1 MKKMRNKKK
10 LFLEIYRNKHI
21 YLFILVPMALFLT
34 FVLYPICRSFFM
46 SFYDW
51 KIIGSSTFVGF
62 KNYINAFNDAILNI
76 SWRNTIIYSLATVPG
91 QMIFAMTA
99 AILLNQKIKGRTFF
113 RTLYFL
119 PVVTSWVVV
128 SFIFMYLF
136 NSQAGLINYILK
148 DILHITKQYYAW
160 LSNGKS
166 ALFVIALLGIW
177 KGIGWSMVIFLAGLQ
192 GIPEEL
198 YEAARIDGA
207 SQAKMFWKLTIPLMR
222 STLVYVLVML
232 VIGSFQVFI
241 SVYIMT
247 DGGPMHQTEVV
258 LTWLYTNAFGYL
270 RLGYGSA
277 IAVIMTVFIFIISI
291 TQIKLLSKSVEY

>member
-34 FVLYPICRSFFM
+34 FILYPICRSFFM

-62 KNYINAFNDAILNI
+62 KNYINAFNDPILNI

-207 SQAKMFWKLTIPLMR
+207 SQSRLFWKLTIPLMR
-222 STLVYVLVML
+222 STLVYVLVMS

-270 RLGYGSA
+270 RLGYGAA
-277 IAVIMTVFIFIISI
+277 IAAIMTVFIFIISI

>member
-1 MKKMRNKKK
+1 
-10 LFLEIYRNKHI
+10 
-21 YLFILVPMALFLT
+21 
-34 FVLYPICRSFFM
+34 M

-62 KNYINAFNDAILNI
+62 RNYINAFNDPILNI
-76 SWRNTIIYSLATVPG
+76 SWRNTIIYSIVTVPG

-99 AILLNQKIKGRTFF
+99 AILLNQKIKGRIFF

-119 PVVTSWVVV
+119 PVVTSWIVV
-128 SFIFMYLF
+128 SFIFMFLF

-166 ALFVIALLGIW
+166 ALFIIAILGIW

-192 GIPEEL
+192 SIPEEF

-207 SQAKMFWKLTIPLMR
+207 SQARLFWKITIPLMR

-232 VIGSFQVFI
+232 IIGSFQVFTSI
-241 SVYIMT
+241 YIMT
-247 DGGPMHQTEVV
+247 SGGPMHKTEVV
-258 LTWLYTNAFGYL
+258 LTWLYTNAFSYL
-270 RLGYGSA
+270 RFGYGSA
-277 IAVIMTVFIFIISI
+277 IAVIMTTFIFIITVI
-291 TQIKLLSKSVEY
+291 QIKLLSKPIEY

>member
-1 MKKMRNKKK
+1 MYKIKKI
-10 LFLEIYRNKHI
+10 FIDIYKNRKI
-21 YLFILVPMALFLT
+21 YIFILVPLALFLT
-34 FVLYPICRSFFM
+34 FILYPIGRSFFI

-51 KIIGSSTFVGF
+51 KIIGSSTFVRF
-62 KNYINAFNDAILNI
+62 RNYIDAFKDPILNM
-76 SWRNTIIYSLATVPG
+76 SWRNTLIYSVVTVPG
-91 QMIFAMTA
+91 QMIFAMIA
-99 AILLNQKIKGRTFF
+99 AILLNQKMRGRAFF

-136 NSQAGLINYILK
+136 NSQAGLVNYILK

-160 LSNGKS
+160 LSQGNT
-166 ALFVIALLGIW
+166 AIFVIALLGIW

-207 SQAKMFWKLTIPLMR
+207 SQARLFWRITIPLMR
-222 STLVYVLVML
+222 SNLVYVLVML

-241 SVYIMT
+241 SVNIMT
-247 DGGPMHQTEVV
+247 GGGPMHQTEVV
-258 LTWLYTNAFGYL
+258 LTWLYTNAFNYL
-270 RLGYGSA
+270 KFGYGSA
-277 IAVIMTVFIFIISI
+277 IAVIMTIFIFIITI
-291 TQIKLLSKSVEY
+291 IQIKLLSKPVEY

>member
-1 MKKMRNKKK
+1 MSKIKKIFIDIYKNRN
-10 LFLEIYRNKHI
+10 I
-21 YLFILVPMALFLT
+21 YLFILVPVALFLT
-34 FVLYPICRSFFM
+34 FILYPIFKSFFM

-51 KIIGSSTFVGF
+51 KIIGQSTFVGF
-62 KNYINAFNDAILNI
+62 RNYIDALNDPILNI
-76 SWRNTIIYSLATVPG
+76 SWRNTLIYSITTVPG
-91 QMIFAMTA
+91 QMIFAMAA
-99 AILLNQKIKGRTFF
+99 AILLNQKVKGRTFF

-160 LSNGKS
+160 LSKGGS
-166 ALFVIALLGIW
+166 ALSVIILLGIW

-192 GIPEEL
+192 SIPEEL
-198 YEAARIDGA
+198 YEAAKIDGA
-207 SQAKMFWKLTIPLMR
+207 SPVELFWRITIPLMR

-247 DGGPMHQTEVV
+247 EGGPMHQTEVV
-258 LTWLYTNAFGYL
+258 LTWLYTNAFGYF
-270 RLGYGSA
+270 RFGYGSA
-277 IAVIMTVFIFIISI
+277 IAVIMTTFIFII
-291 TQIKLLSKSVEY
+291 TFMQIKLLSKPVEY

>member
-1 MKKMRNKKK
+1 MSMKKIKKIFIDIYKNKN
-10 LFLEIYRNKHI
+10 IYI
-21 YLFILVPMALFLT
+21 FILVPLALFLT
-34 FVLYPICRSFFM
+34 FILYPIVRSFFM

-62 KNYINAFNDAILNI
+62 RNYIDAFNDPILNM
-76 SWRNTIIYSLATVPG
+76 SWRNTIIYSMATVPG

-99 AILLNQKIKGRTFF
+99 AILLNQKIKGRIFF

-119 PVVTSWVVV
+119 PVVTSWIVV
-128 SFIFMYLF
+128 SFIFMFLF

-160 LSNGKS
+160 LSEGKS
-166 ALFVIALLGIW
+166 ALFIIALLGIW

-192 GIPEEL
+192 SIPEEF

-207 SQAKMFWKLTIPLMR
+207 SQARLFWKITIPLMR

-247 DGGPMHQTEVV
+247 SGGPMHQTEVV

-270 RLGYGSA
+270 RFGYGSA
-277 IAVIMTVFIFIISI
+277 IAVIMTTFIFII
-291 TQIKLLSKSVEY
+291 TVMQIKLLSKPVEY

>member
-62 KNYINAFNDAILNI
+62 KNYITAFNDPILNI

-99 AILLNQKIKGRTFF
+99 AILLNQKIKGRIFF

-166 ALFVIALLGIW
+166 ALFIIALLGIW
-177 KGIGWSMVIFLAGLQ
+177 KGVGWSMVIFLAGLQ

-207 SQAKMFWKLTIPLMR
+207 SQARLFWKITIPLMR

-232 VIGSFQVFI
+232 IIGSYQVFI

-247 DGGPMHQTEVV
+247 GGGPMHQTEVV
-258 LTWLYTNAFGYL
+258 LTWLYTNAFSYL
-270 RLGYGSA
+270 RFGYGSA
-277 IAVIMTVFIFIISI
+277 IAVLMTVFIFIISI
-291 TQIKLLSKSVEY
+291 MQIKLLSKPVEY

>member
-1 MKKMRNKKK
+1 MKIMRNMKK

-21 YLFILVPMALFLT
+21 YLFILVPMVLFLIII
-34 FVLYPICRSFFM
+34 LYPICRSFFM

-51 KIIGSSTFVGF
+51 EIIGSSTFIGF
-62 KNYINAFNDAILNI
+62 KNYITAFNDPILNI
-76 SWRNTIIYSLATVPG
+76 SWRNTIIYSLITVPG

-99 AILLNQKIKGRTFF
+99 AILLNQKIKGRTIF

-166 ALFVIALLGIW
+166 ALLVIAILGIW

-192 GIPEEL
+192 SIPEEL

-207 SQAKMFWKLTIPLMR
+207 SQARLFRNLTVPLMR
-222 STLVYVLVML
+222 STLVYVLVIL
-232 VIGSFQVFI
+232 VIGSFQVFT

-247 DGGPMHQTEVV
+247 EGGPMHQTEVV
-258 LTWLYTNAFGYL
+258 LSWLYTNAFGYL
-270 RLGYGSA
+270 KFGYGSA
-277 IAVIMTVFIFIISI
+277 IAVIMTIFIFIISI